1 MATLIESMIERA
13 KADKKTIVLPEGND
27 DRILAAAETA
37 LADGIAN
44 IVILGDETEIRSKMQ
59 RLLILQP
66 LTKWKSLQICYSNSA
81 KRRA

>member
-44 IVILGDETEIRSKMQ
+44 IVILGDETEIRSK
-59 RLLILQP
+59 
-66 LTKWKSLQICYSNSA
+66 WKSLQICYSNSA